1 MPGSKNSN
9 GAKSKYHFCQIDRAN
24 FNRAV
29 AWSAAYSN
37 SLLLRCKVAGRQS
50 GVIWPRVGIRF
61 SRGTWCYIAVVV
73 WTI

>member
-24 FNRAV
+24 FNRVV

-37 SLLLRCKVAGRQS
+37 SLLLRCKE
-50 GVIWPRVGIRF
+50 RVGRAVSLAARRIRF
-61 SRGTWCYIAVVV
+61 SRATWCYIAVIV